1 MQAERINQQVR
12 EIQRSHRKGL
22 LLYRH
27 AVLKTPRPPQLH
39 NLRIILT
46 NGIRLRHIEGFLGIK
61 PIVPITNVFEI
72 SPNDRIHVISVGSQ
86 TKRANCIV
94 CHVKEVHHIHFRGD
108 AKKILLGKL
117 RQIEIALAIK
127 NPGYFTVHENSFNRM
142 SRAFLHEHPEL
153 TFDVD
158 EYPYKTFIVC
168 LIDEIGN
175 IVRNSYILT
184 KI

>member
-1 MQAERINQQVR
+1 MQAERINKQVR
-12 EIQRSHRKGL
+12 EIQWSHRKGL

-39 NLRIILT
+39 NLRTILT

-72 SPNDRIHVISVGSQ
+72 SPNDRVHVISVGSQ
-86 TKRANCIV
+86 TKRANCVV
-94 CHVKEVHHIHFRGD
+94 CHVKERITYIDFTEVRHV
-108 AKKILLGKL
+108 
-117 RQIEIALAIK
+117 EIALAIK
-127 NPGYFTVHENSFNRM
+127 NIGYFAAQNSRVNVLTRE
-142 SRAFLHEHPEL
+142 FLHQHPEL

-158 EYPYKTFIVC
+158 EYRYKTFIVC
-168 LIDEIGN
+168 LIDGVGN
-175 IVRNSYILT
+175 ILRNSYILT

>member
-1 MQAERINQQVR
+1 MQAQRINKQVR

-39 NLRIILT
+39 NLRTILT
-46 NGIRLRHIEGFLGIK
+46 NGTRLRHIEGFLGIK
-61 PIVPITNVFEI
+61 PIIPITNVFEI
-72 SPNDRIHVISVGSQ
+72 SPNDRVHVISTSQ

-94 CHVKEVHHIHFRGD
+94 CHVKE
-108 AKKILLGKL
+108 KILTY
-117 RQIEIALAIK
+117 RDFTEVRHVEIALAIK
-127 NPGYFTVHENSFNRM
+127 NTGYFARQENSRVNVMTRE
-142 SRAFLHEHPEL
+142 FLHEHPEL